1 MEAVMFF
8 KSIDVLKRIKILL
21 LVLLVV
27 SSVHLFFSV
36 RGLLVDVWGDNKV
49 EPILSMLPVL
59 KKRLADLSPLEY
71 EYLSKYKGRAWQ
83 DKIKENIFFEDQK
96 VVVASPSKIPS
107 HILKP
112 KKVIEEKK
120 RGLPFSLIAI
130 SLSNKKG
137 DNMAILSNKLSSYT
151 YIVREGRVIEG
162 YEVRAIK
169 ESTVILSYQGEEFT
183 LALSQR
189 GNRG

>member
-36 RGLLVDVWGDNKV
+36 RGLFVDIWGDNKV
-49 EPILSMLPVL
+49 DPILSMLPVL